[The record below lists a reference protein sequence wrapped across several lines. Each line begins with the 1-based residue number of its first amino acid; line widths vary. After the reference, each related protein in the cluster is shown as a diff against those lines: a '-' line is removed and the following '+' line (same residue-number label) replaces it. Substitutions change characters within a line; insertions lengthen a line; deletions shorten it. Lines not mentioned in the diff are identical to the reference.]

1 MNDFKPVEGE
11 FTGRHMLIIMIAFF
25 GVIIGVNLLMVMV
38 ANRSWTGLVVKNSYV
53 ASQNFNS
60 KLEAARR
67 VAALGW
73 IVDFDLDAGHAALR
87 LADRTGP
94 LGGMDVTLKLWR
106 PTNEN
111 EDVTVTLDEAT
122 TGEYRA
128 AIALDPGVWSA
139 DLTATA
145 DSGETLH
152 RHRRIVVPV
161 KEGS

>member
-1 MNDFKPVEGE
+1 MNDFKPIEGE

-25 GVIIGVNLLMVMV
+25 GVIIGVNLLMATV

-53 ASQNFNS
+53 ASQNFNR

-73 IVDFDLDAGHAALR
+73 VVDFELDAGHAALR
-87 LADRTGP
+87 LADRSGP
-94 LGGMDVTLKLWR
+94 ITGMDVTLKLWR

-111 EDVTVTLDEAT
+111 EDVTVTLGEAAA
-122 TGEYRA
+122 GEYRA
-128 AIALDPGVWSA
+128 EIALGSGVWSA

-145 DSGETLH
+145 EDGEALH
-152 RHRRIVVPV
+152 RHRRIVVPL
-161 KEGS
+161 KGGS